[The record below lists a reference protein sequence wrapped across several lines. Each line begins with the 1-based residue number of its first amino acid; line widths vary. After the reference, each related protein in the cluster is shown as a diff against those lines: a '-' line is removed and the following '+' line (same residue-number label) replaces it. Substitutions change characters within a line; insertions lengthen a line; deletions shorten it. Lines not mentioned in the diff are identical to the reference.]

1 MKARDLLD
9 LMLLA
14 ALWGASF
21 LFMRVA
27 AEPFGPFALIEL
39 RVAIAAAFLLPLA
52 ATGGRLHVLR
62 AYAGPIAV
70 TGLINSALPF
80 LLFGY
85 AALSLTAGFMALLN
99 STAPLWGALVGWWW
113 LKDRPGAWRAAGL
126 VLGFAGVAVLAW
138 PRASFRVGGSGLA
151 VVACLGAALAYGIGA
166 SYAKRALVGVD
177 ALATAA
183 GSQLAAALAVLPWA
197 VWHWPAKTPTL
208 VQWGAVAM
216 LGIASTGVAYVLY
229 FRLIARVGASRAITV
244 TFLVPVFATLWGA
257 IFLGEVITAEII
269 AGGAVILTGTALA
282 TGAMRLGGRG

>member
-1 MKARDLLD
+1 MRSRDLLD
-9 LMLLA
+9 LVLLA

-52 ATGGRLHVLR
+52 VTGGRLQVLR
-62 AYAGPIAV
+62 AHARPIAV

-80 LLFGY
+80 MLFAY

-113 LKDRPGAWRAAGL
+113 LKDRPDASRAAGL
-126 VLGFAGVAVLAW
+126 ALGFAGVAMLAW
-138 PRASFRVGGSGLA
+138 PRASFRPGGSGLA

-166 SYAKRALVGVD
+166 SYAKRALIGVD

-197 VWHWPAKTPTL
+197 VWHWPAKNPNAL
-208 VQWGAVAM
+208 HWAAVAM
-216 LGIASTGVAYVLY
+216 LGVASTGIAYVLY
-229 FRLIARVGASRAITV
+229 FRLITRVGASRAITV
-244 TFLVPVFATLWGA
+244 TFLVPVFATFWGA
-257 IFLGEVITAEII
+257 IFLGEVITAEIV
-269 AGGAVILTGTALA
+269 AGGAVVLTGTALA
-282 TGAMRLGGRG
+282 AGVLRLGRRS